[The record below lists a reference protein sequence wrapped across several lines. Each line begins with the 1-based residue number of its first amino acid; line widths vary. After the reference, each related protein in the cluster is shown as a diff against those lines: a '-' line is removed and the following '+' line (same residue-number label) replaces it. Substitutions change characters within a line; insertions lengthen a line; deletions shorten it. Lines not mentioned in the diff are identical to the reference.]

1 MRDLITAVGD
11 VVCRNIPGDQR
22 TGADVG
28 ASTDVDIAND
38 HGTPAD
44 KGTVRHHRGRLIRS
58 RIVPRNARVELAMNK
73 LARDPATLANL
84 AIVADITLDHTI
96 VGDLGSEADLGP
108 ADHEDTFSHD
118 RFGLDPD
125 LVLDDRASANHGSL
139 ADHCV

>member
-73 LARDPATLANL
+73 LARDPATLTYPAVVAN
-84 AIVADITLDHTI
+84 VAFDHAA
-96 VGDLGSEADLGP
+96 VGDLCPKANLGLAD
-108 ADHEDTFSHD
+108 DKDTF
-118 RFGLDPD
+118 
-125 LVLDDRASANHGSL
+125 
-139 ADHCV
+139 